1 MLLIFLTWIYFTFYE
16 ENETLEVGNVTL
28 QNDSDSKLG
37 KTIMEP
43 SKYILLIPQ
52 FQAIYYTLDVE
63 NKIRISSVKMN
74 GQDL

>member
-1 MLLIFLTWIYFTFYE
+1 MKKMKLLKLGMSHFKMT
-16 ENETLEVGNVTL
+16 
-28 QNDSDSKLG
+28 DSKLG

-63 NKIRISSVKMN
+63 KKIRISSVKMN